1 LFTNNFA
8 HNAYFV
14 GVWFS
19 YIAEVASPCGNLAS
33 VSTPLQVYEPFR
45 AGLPKLGKYWKSLW
59 FRRTFISEYSK
70 SELREQH
77 FDSVFGQLWLVLNP
91 LLLSGVYFILI
102 VIIGGTTDS
111 TRYVHLTA
119 TLFLFYLVANS
130 LTGGVK
136 SITAGQRLI
145 LNTAFPRIMLPISA
159 VVIAIFKFLPT
170 LIVFLI
176 IKAIVGSS
184 FSLEMLWAIPVLM
197 ITVFLA
203 LGLAITI
210 SCINVYFRDIA
221 SFLPYLTRTLLYL
234 SPILYE
240 SSSLNPRLKALEV
253 INPLFPILDSWSRAL
268 VHGEVPQASSMLQ
281 GLAWATGIFLIGT
294 YFFLSRER
302 EFAVRL

>member
-1 LFTNNFA
+1 M
-8 HNAYFV
+8 NA
-14 GVWFS
+14 
-19 YIAEVASPCGNLAS
+19 
-33 VSTPLQVYEPFR
+33 PLQVYEPFR
-45 AGLPKLGKYWKSLW
+45 AGLPPLKRYWKSLW
-59 FRRTFISEYSK
+59 GRRTFISEYSR

-91 LLLSGVYFILI
+91 LLLSAVYYLLI
-102 VIIGGTTDS
+102 VIIQGKSDS
-111 TRYVHLTA
+111 TRYAHLTA
-119 TLFLFYLVANS
+119 TLFLFYLIANS

-170 LIVFLI
+170 LIVF
-176 IKAIVGSS
+176 IVIRAFVGLT
-184 FSLEMLWAIPVLM
+184 FTWEMLWAVPVLG
-197 ITVFLA
+197 ISILLA

-221 SFLPYLTRTLLYL
+221 SFLPYMTRTLLYL

-240 SSSLNPRLKALEV
+240 ASSLKSNIRALEV
-253 INPLFPILDSWSRAL
+253 FNPLFPILDSWSRTM
-268 VHGEVPQASSMLQ
+268 VHGQAPQTSSVLQ
-281 GLAWATGIFLIGT
+281 GLAWAVGIFIIGS

>member
-1 LFTNNFA
+1 
-8 HNAYFV
+8 
-14 GVWFS
+14 
-19 YIAEVASPCGNLAS
+19 

-111 TRYVHLTA
+111 ARYVHLTS

-159 VVIAIFKFLPT
+159 VVISIFKFLPT

-240 SSSLNPRLKALEV
+240 ASSLNPSLKALEV

>member
-1 LFTNNFA
+1 MLANYLA
-8 HNAYFV
+8 YDAYFM
-14 GVWFS
+14 GAWIS
-19 YIAEVASPCGNLAS
+19 YIAEVTGPCGNLAP

-59 FRRTFISEYSK
+59 SRRTFISEYSK

-102 VIIGGTTDS
+102 VIIGGSTDS
-111 TRYVHLTA
+111 ARYVHLTA
-119 TLFLFYLVANS
+119 TLFLFYLIANS

-145 LNTAFPRIMLPISA
+145 LNTAFPRVMLPISA
-159 VVIAIFKFLPT
+159 VVIAIFKFIPT
-170 LIVFLI
+170 LIVFLV
-176 IKAIVGSS
+176 IKAVVGSK
-184 FSLEMLWAIPVLM
+184 FSIEMLWAIPVLM
-197 ITVFLA
+197 ISVFLA

-240 SSSLNPRLKALEV
+240 VSALDPNLKALEV
-253 INPLFPILDSWSRAL
+253 VNPLFPILDSWSRAL
-268 VHGEVPQASSMLQ
+268 VHGEVPQTSSMLQ
-281 GLAWATGIFLIGT
+281 GLAWAAGIFFIGT

>member
-1 LFTNNFA
+1 MGA
-8 HNAYFV
+8 WISH
-14 GVWFS
+14 
-19 YIAEVASPCGNLAS
+19 IAEVASPCGNLAS

-59 FRRTFISEYSK
+59 SRRTFISEYSK

-111 TRYVHLTA
+111 SRYVHLTA
-119 TLFLFYLVANS
+119 SLFLFYLVANS

-159 VVIAIFKFLPT
+159 VVIAMFKFIPT
-170 LIVFLI
+170 LIVFLV
-176 IKAIVGSS
+176 IKAVMGSP
-184 FSLEMLWAIPVLM
+184 FSIEMLWAIPVLL

-240 SSSLNPRLKALEV
+240 ASALNPNLKPLEIV
-253 INPLFPILDSWSRAL
+253 NPLFPILDSWSRAL
-268 VHGEVPQASSMLQ
+268 VQGEVPQTSSMLQ
-281 GLAWATGIFLIGT
+281 GLAWAIGIFFIGT

>member
-1 LFTNNFA
+1 M
-8 HNAYFV
+8 
-14 GVWFS
+14 
-19 YIAEVASPCGNLAS
+19 
-33 VSTPLQVYEPFR
+33 STPLQVYEPFR

-59 FRRTFISEYSK
+59 SRRTFISEYSK

-102 VIIGGTTDS
+102 VIIGGSTDS
-111 TRYVHLTA
+111 SRYVHLTA

-145 LNTAFPRIMLPISA
+145 LNTAFPRIMLPLSA
-159 VVIAIFKFLPT
+159 VIIAIFKFIPT
-170 LIVFLI
+170 LIVFFVV
-176 IKAIVGSS
+176 KAIIGSP
-184 FSLEMLWAIPVLM
+184 FSIEMLWAIPVLL

-221 SFLPYLTRTLLYL
+221 NFLPYLTRTLLYL

-240 SSSLNPRLKALEV
+240 ASDLNPNLKALEIV
-253 INPLFPILDSWSRAL
+253 NPLFPILDSWSRAL
-268 VHGEVPQASSMLQ
+268 VHGEMPQISSMLQ
-281 GLAWATGIFLIGT
+281 GLAWATGIFFIGT

>member
-1 LFTNNFA
+1 MSA
-8 HNAYFV
+8 
-14 GVWFS
+14 
-19 YIAEVASPCGNLAS
+19 PM
-33 VSTPLQVYEPFR
+33 QVYEPFR
-45 AGLPKLGKYWKSLW
+45 AGLPPLIRYWKSLW
-59 FRRTFISEYSK
+59 SRRTFIAEYSR

-77 FDSVFGQLWLVLNP
+77 FDSFFGQLWLVLNP
-91 LLLSGVYFILI
+91 LLLSAVYFLLI
-102 VIIGGTTDS
+102 IIIQGTSDV
-111 TRYVHLTA
+111 TRYAHLTA

-159 VVIAIFKFLPT
+159 VVIAVAKFTPT
-170 LIVFLI
+170 LLVFFI
-176 IKAIVGSS
+176 IRTVLGLP
-184 FSLEMLWAIPVLM
+184 FTWEMLWAIPVLL
-197 ITVFLA
+197 ITIFLA

-210 SCINVYFRDIA
+210 SCINVYFRDIS

-240 SSSLNPRLKALEV
+240 ASALKPELLAIEAF
-253 INPLFPILDSWSRAL
+253 NPLFPILDSWSRTL
-268 VHGEVPQASSMLQ
+268 VHGQAPQGSSLLT
-281 GLAWATGIFLIGT
+281 GLAWAAGVFFIGT

>member
-1 LFTNNFA
+1 MGA
-8 HNAYFV
+8 WISH
-14 GVWFS
+14 
-19 YIAEVASPCGNLAS
+19 IAEVTGPCGNLAS

-59 FRRTFISEYSK
+59 SRRTFISEYSK

-102 VIIGGTTDS
+102 VIIGGSTDS
-111 TRYVHLTA
+111 ARYVHLTA
-119 TLFLFYLVANS
+119 TLFLFYLIANS

-145 LNTAFPRIMLPISA
+145 LNTAFPRVMLPISA
-159 VVIAIFKFLPT
+159 VVIAIFKFIPT
-170 LIVFLI
+170 LVVFLV
-176 IKAIVGSS
+176 IKAVVGSK
-184 FSLEMLWAIPVLM
+184 FSIEMLWAIPVLM
-197 ITVFLA
+197 ISVFLA

-240 SSSLNPRLKALEV
+240 ASALNPNLKALEV
-253 INPLFPILDSWSRAL
+253 VNPLFPILDSWSRAL
-268 VHGEVPQASSMLQ
+268 VHGEVPQTSSMLQ
-281 GLAWATGIFLIGT
+281 GLAWAAGIFFIGT

>member
-1 LFTNNFA
+1 M
-8 HNAYFV
+8 
-14 GVWFS
+14 
-19 YIAEVASPCGNLAS
+19 
-33 VSTPLQVYEPFR
+33 STPLQVYEPFK
-45 AGLPKLGKYWKSLW
+45 AGLPKLGRYWKSLW
-59 FRRTFISEYSK
+59 SRRTFIKEYSK

-102 VIIGGTTDS
+102 IIIGGATDS
-111 TRYVHLTA
+111 ARYSHLTA
-119 TLFLFYLVANS
+119 SLFLFYLVANS

-136 SITAGQRLI
+136 SVTAGQRLI

-170 LIVFLI
+170 LIVFVV
-176 IKAIVGSS
+176 IKAIVGSP
-184 FSLEMLWAIPVLM
+184 FTIQMLWAIPVLL
-197 ITVFLA
+197 ITIFLSLA
-203 LGLAITI
+203 VAITI

-240 SSSLNPRLKALEV
+240 ASALKPSLRAIEIV
-253 INPLFPILDSWSRAL
+253 NPLFPILDSWSRAVVQGKAPEL
-268 VHGEVPQASSMLQ
+268 SSMLQ
-281 GLAWATGIFLIGT
+281 GLGWATGIFFIGT

>member
-1 LFTNNFA
+1 M
-8 HNAYFV
+8 
-14 GVWFS
+14 
-19 YIAEVASPCGNLAS
+19 
-33 VSTPLQVYEPFR
+33 STPLQVYEPFR

-59 FRRTFISEYSK
+59 SRRTFISEYSK

-102 VIIGGTTDS
+102 VIIGGTTDGS
-111 TRYVHLTA
+111 RYVHLTA
-119 TLFLFYLVANS
+119 SLFLFYLVANS

-159 VVIAIFKFLPT
+159 VVIAIFKFVPT
-170 LIVFLI
+170 LIVFFV
-176 IKAIVGSS
+176 IKAIMGSP
-184 FSLEMLWAIPVLM
+184 FTIEMLWAIPVLL

-221 SFLPYLTRTLLYL
+221 SFLPYMTRTLLYL

-240 SSSLNPRLKALEV
+240 ASTLKPGLRFLEHV
-253 INPLFPILDSWSRAL
+253 NPLFPILDSWSRAL
-268 VHGEVPQASSMLQ
+268 VYGQNPELSSMLA
-281 GLAWATGIFLIGT
+281 GLGWATGIFFFGT

>member
-1 LFTNNFA
+1 
-8 HNAYFV
+8 
-14 GVWFS
+14 
-19 YIAEVASPCGNLAS
+19 
-33 VSTPLQVYEPFR
+33 VSTPLQVYEPFK
-45 AGLPKLGKYWKSLW
+45 AGLPKLGRYWKSLW
-59 FRRTFISEYSK
+59 SRRTFIKEYSK

-91 LLLSGVYFILI
+91 LLLSAVYFVLI
-102 VIIGGTTDS
+102 IIIGGTTDS
-111 TRYVHLTA
+111 ARFAHLTA
-119 TLFLFYLVANS
+119 SLFLFYLVSNS

-136 SITAGQRLI
+136 SVTAGQRLI

-170 LIVFLI
+170 LIVFVVV
-176 IKAIVGSS
+176 KAVVGTP
-184 FSLEMLWAIPVLM
+184 FTFEMLWAIPVLL

-203 LGLAITI
+203 LSLAITI

-234 SPILYE
+234 SPILYVA
-240 SSSLNPRLKALEV
+240 SDLKPSLRV
-253 INPLFPILDSWSRAL
+253 IEIFNPLFPILDSWSRAMVQGVAPEL
-268 VHGEVPQASSMLQ
+268 SSMLQ
-281 GLAWATGIFLIGT
+281 GLAWATGFFLVGT

>member
-1 LFTNNFA
+1 
-8 HNAYFV
+8 
-14 GVWFS
+14 
-19 YIAEVASPCGNLAS
+19 
-33 VSTPLQVYEPFR
+33 VSTPTQVYEPFR
-45 AGLPKLGKYWKSLW
+45 AGLPPLRRYWKSLW
-59 FRRTFISEYSK
+59 SRRTFIAEYSR

-77 FDSVFGQLWLVLNP
+77 FDSAFGQLWLVLNP
-91 LLLSGVYFILI
+91 LLLSAVYFLLI
-102 VIIGGTTDS
+102 VIIRGSSDS
-111 TRYVHLTA
+111 TRYAHLTA

-170 LIVFLI
+170 LAVFLVI
-176 IKAIVGSS
+176 RTVLGLP
-184 FSLEMLWAIPVLM
+184 FSWQMLWAIPVLLTTM
-197 ITVFLA
+197 LLA
-203 LGLAITI
+203 LGLAVTI

-221 SFLPYLTRTLLYL
+221 SFLPYMTRTLLYL

-240 SSSLNPRLKALEV
+240 AADLKPKLKTLELF
-253 INPLFPILDSWSRAL
+253 NPLFPILDSWSRAL
-268 VHGEVPQASSMLQ
+268 VHGQAPISSHLLIAL
-281 GLAWATGIFLIGT
+281 GWAVGIFLVGT

>member
-1 LFTNNFA
+1 MSA
-8 HNAYFV
+8 
-14 GVWFS
+14 
-19 YIAEVASPCGNLAS
+19 
-33 VSTPLQVYEPFR
+33 PLQVYEPFR
-45 AGLPKLGKYWKSLW
+45 AGLPPLIRYWKSLW
-59 FRRTFISEYSK
+59 SRRTFIAEYSR
-70 SELREQH
+70 SQLREQH
-77 FDSVFGQLWLVLNP
+77 FDSVFGQMWLVINP
-91 LLLSGVYFILI
+91 LLLSAVYFLLI
-102 VIIGGTTDS
+102 VIIGGSSDS
-111 TRYVHLTA
+111 TRYAHLTA

-136 SITAGQRLI
+136 SLTAGERLI

-170 LIVFLI
+170 LIIFLVI
-176 IKAIVGSS
+176 RSVLGLP
-184 FSLEMLWAIPVLM
+184 FSWEMLWAIPILM
-197 ITVFLA
+197 ITTLLA

-240 SSSLNPRLKALEV
+240 ASALKPNLRAIGVL
-253 INPLFPILDSWSRAL
+253 NPLFPILDSWSGAL
-268 VHGEVPQASSMLQ
+268 VHGQAPLTSSLLA
-281 GLAWATGIFLIGT
+281 GLAWGLGIFLIGT

>member
-1 LFTNNFA
+1 VN
-8 HNAYFV
+8 
-14 GVWFS
+14 
-19 YIAEVASPCGNLAS
+19 
-33 VSTPLQVYEPFR
+33 TPTQVYEPFR
-45 AGLPKLGKYWKSLW
+45 AGLPPLGRYWKSL
-59 FRRTFISEYSK
+59 FSRRTFISEYSR

-77 FDSVFGQLWLVLNP
+77 YDSAFGQLWLVLNP
-91 LLLSGVYFILI
+91 LLLSAVYFLLI
-102 VIIGGTTDS
+102 VIIRGSSDS
-111 TRYVHLTA
+111 MRYAHLTA

-170 LIVFLI
+170 LAVFLVI
-176 IKAIVGSS
+176 RTILGLP
-184 FSLEMLWAIPVLM
+184 FSWQMLWAIPVLL
-197 ITVFLA
+197 ITMLLA

-221 SFLPYLTRTLLYL
+221 SFLPYMTRTLLYL

-240 SSSLNPRLKALEV
+240 ASDLKPQLRTLE
-253 INPLFPILDSWSRAL
+253 IFNPLFPILDSWSRAL
-268 VHGEVPQASSMLQ
+268 VHGQVPLASHMII
-281 GLAWATGIFLIGT
+281 GFGWAVGVFLIGT

>member
-1 LFTNNFA
+1 M
-8 HNAYFV
+8 
-14 GVWFS
+14 
-19 YIAEVASPCGNLAS
+19 
-33 VSTPLQVYEPFR
+33 STPLQVYEPFR
-45 AGLPKLGKYWKSLW
+45 AGLPKLGKYSKSLW
-59 FRRTFISEYSK
+59 SRRTFITEYSK

-102 VIIGGTTDS
+102 VIIGGSTDS
-111 TRYVHLTA
+111 SRYVHLTA
-119 TLFLFYLVANS
+119 SLFLFYLVANS

-145 LNTAFPRIMLPISA
+145 LNTAFPRVMLPLSA
-159 VVIAIFKFLPT
+159 VIIAIFKFLPT
-170 LIVFLI
+170 LIVFFVV
-176 IKAIVGSS
+176 KAIIGSP
-184 FSLEMLWAIPVLM
+184 FSVEMLWAIPVLL

-221 SFLPYLTRTLLYL
+221 NFLPYLTRTLLYL

-240 SSSLNPRLKALEV
+240 ASDLNPNLKVLEIV
-253 INPLFPILDSWSRAL
+253 NPLFPILDSWSRAL
-268 VHGEVPQASSMLQ
+268 VHSEAPQISSLLQ
-281 GLAWATGIFLIGT
+281 GLAWATGIFFIGT